1 MYNNI
6 VKIIRQANALE
17 KGICIIKSCTTADH
31 FEVAIR
37 YSNRYHAM
45 FNDYK
50 GYTDLI
56 RLIQRTRLDSL
67 TP

>member
-17 KGICIIKSCTTADH
+17 KGICIIKSCITADH
-31 FEVAIR
+31 FEGAIK
-37 YSNRYHAM
+37 YSNRYYAM

-56 RLIQRTRLDSL
+56 RLIQKTRLDSL